1 MRKYIIIWIL
11 LLSTIVTGCK
21 EKNKEELLQE
31 VGTKI
36 EESSWTKP
44 TKEISDKSIYIKYK
58 VDDKLSIEIR
68 VYKPDCGSS
77 CDSST
82 KYTAASISYERE
94 MDTKNNMLYI
104 GHFYDHLFQRNEGI
118 NGMSSSIDSDELCY
132 FYPDNENDTSC
143 SEEEVQELKK
153 LIDQSEKVLDNAG
166 ISEEELI
173 KYVYWK
179 YVPEDEKMDDN

>member
-1 MRKYIIIWIL
+1 MKKILILIIVFSGL
-11 LLSTIVTGCK
+11 MVGCQ
-21 EKNKEELLQE
+21 NKTEEE
-31 VGTKI
+31 RMIEMGDKI
-36 EESSWTKP
+36 ENVGWAKP

-68 VYKPDCGSS
+68 IYKPNCDSS

-82 KYTAASISYERE
+82 KYTAASIAYERE
-94 MDTKNNMLYI
+94 MDTKDKMLYV

-118 NGMSSSIDSDELCY
+118 NGMSFSINSDELCY

-153 LIDQSEKVLDNAG
+153 LIDQSEKVLDNVG
-166 ISEEELI
+166 INEEELI

-179 YVPEDEKMDDN
+179 YVPDDEKMDDE